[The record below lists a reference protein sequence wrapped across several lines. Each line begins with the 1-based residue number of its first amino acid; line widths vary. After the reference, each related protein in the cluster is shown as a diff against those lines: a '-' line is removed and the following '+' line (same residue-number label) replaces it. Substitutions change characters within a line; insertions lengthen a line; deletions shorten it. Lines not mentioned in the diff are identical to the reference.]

1 MCRIIAIAN
10 QKGGVG
16 KTTTCVNLGIG
27 LARAGKKVLLVEAD
41 AQGSMAVSLG
51 IQEPD
56 ELDVTL
62 VNIMEKVINDE
73 DVEPGEGIIRHE
85 EGIDFI
91 PANIELAGLETSLV
105 NVMSREQVLRLY
117 LEGVKADYDYILI
130 DCMPSLGMI
139 TINALVAADSVLIPV
154 EAAYLPVKGLQQLIK
169 TIGKV
174 HRRLNPRLSIMGIL
188 LTKVDRRTNF
198 ARDISE
204 QIRDV
209 YGNNIHIFENCIPM
223 SVRAAE
229 TTAEGKSIYL
239 HDPKGI
245 VAEGYRHLT
254 GEVLADENKSAEKIK
269 LTSYDDLFGTK
280 DNSVEGIYTTV
291 ALSQLHP
298 FKNHPFKVLDD
309 EKMQETVES
318 VIQHGV
324 IQPGIVRPCADGYE
338 VVAGHRRWRAC
349 ELAGKPDMP
358 VIIRDLDDDAA
369 TVLMVDTNIQRENL
383 LPSEKAR
390 AYKMKYEALKHQG
403 SKGDK
408 HTADVV
414 GEKAGDSGRTVQR
427 YIRLASLI
435 NGLLDLV
442 DTGKIAMI
450 AGERL
455 SYLKLEEQEMVMEA
469 AENIGVYPSPAQ
481 AGQLKVMSEE
491 GMLSEGSI
499 YALLVKKE
507 GGGQTV
513 TISSKKI
520 RDYFPPAYTKEQIEE
535 VIYSLLDQWKQGKEG
550 ELNAGDTV

>member
-1 MCRIIAIAN
+1 
-10 QKGGVG
+10 
-16 KTTTCVNLGIG
+16 
-27 LARAGKKVLLVEAD
+27 
-41 AQGSMAVSLG
+41 
-51 IQEPD
+51 
-56 ELDVTL
+56 
-62 VNIMEKVINDE
+62 
-73 DVEPGEGIIRHE
+73 
-85 EGIDFI
+85 
-91 PANIELAGLETSLV
+91 
-105 NVMSREQVLRLY
+105 
-117 LEGVKADYDYILI
+117 
-130 DCMPSLGMI
+130 
-139 TINALVAADSVLIPV
+139 
-154 EAAYLPVKGLQQLIK
+154 
-169 TIGKV
+169 
-174 HRRLNPRLSIMGIL
+174 
-188 LTKVDRRTNF
+188 
-198 ARDISE
+198 
-204 QIRDV
+204 
-209 YGNNIHIFENCIPM
+209 
-223 SVRAAE
+223 
-229 TTAEGKSIYL
+229 
-239 HDPKGI
+239 
-245 VAEGYRHLT
+245 
-254 GEVLADENKSAEKIK
+254 
-269 LTSYDDLFGTK
+269 
-280 DNSVEGIYTTV
+280 
-291 ALSQLHP
+291 
-298 FKNHPFKVLDD
+298 
-309 EKMQETVES
+309 MQYTVECG
-318 VIQHGV
+318 IQHGV
-324 IQPGIVRPCADGYE
+324 IQPGIVRPCAEGYE

-481 AGQLKVMSEE
+481 AGQLKVLSEE

-535 VIYSLLDQWKQGKEG
+535 VIYSLLDQWTQGKEG

>member
-1 MCRIIAIAN
+1 M
-10 QKGGVG
+10 K
-16 KTTTCVNLGIG
+16 
-27 LARAGKKVLLVEAD
+27 
-41 AQGSMAVSLG
+41 
-51 IQEPD
+51 
-56 ELDVTL
+56 
-62 VNIMEKVINDE
+62 
-73 DVEPGEGIIRHE
+73 
-85 EGIDFI
+85 
-91 PANIELAGLETSLV
+91 
-105 NVMSREQVLRLY
+105 
-117 LEGVKADYDYILI
+117 
-130 DCMPSLGMI
+130 
-139 TINALVAADSVLIPV
+139 
-154 EAAYLPVKGLQQLIK
+154 
-169 TIGKV
+169 
-174 HRRLNPRLSIMGIL
+174 
-188 LTKVDRRTNF
+188 
-198 ARDISE
+198 
-204 QIRDV
+204 
-209 YGNNIHIFENCIPM
+209 
-223 SVRAAE
+223 
-229 TTAEGKSIYL
+229 
-239 HDPKGI
+239 
-245 VAEGYRHLT
+245 
-254 GEVLADENKSAEKIK
+254 NKSAEKIK

-520 RDYFPPAYTKEQIEE
+520 RDYFPPSYTTEQIEE